1 MATLTAKKIYDLNNM
16 NVAAQRAQLGTL
28 IMGGAVIP
36 AVGTLSTVNTLR
48 YNTTPA
54 VKSATATH
62 AALALTVGAQAG
74 VTTGITQPDVP
85 RAITAKANASGC
97 VGDVVIHGTD
107 IAGTTITDTIALS
120 GASEVAGVVAF
131 ATVTSID
138 FPPETHS
145 GTDTCS
151 IGRGAGIGF
160 PSIINNAADVITH
173 DLNNANDAGSVVADA
188 TIGKS
193 IYLVSGTM
201 DGSKVLSLTY
211 VV

>member
-1 MATLTAKKIYDLNNM
+1 MTILTAKKVYDLNNM

-48 YNTTPA
+48 YNVSPA

-85 RAITAKANASGC
+85 RTITIKGNVSGIT
-97 VGDVVIHGTD
+97 GNVVIHGTD
-107 IAGTTITDTIALS
+107 IAGTVVTDTIALN
-120 GASEVAGVVAF
+120 GATEVLGVVAF
-131 ATVTSID
+131 ASVTAID
-138 FPPETHS
+138 FPAETHS
-145 GTDTCS
+145 GTDTVS

-160 PSIINNAADVITH
+160 PSVINNTADVITH
-173 DLNNANDAGSVVADA
+173 DFDGATDAGSVVADS
-188 TIGKS
+188 TLGKS
-193 IYLVSGTM
+193 VYIVAGTM
-201 DGSKVLSLTY
+201 DSAKVVSLTY